1 MFSSAMDFL
10 FSHWIKFAVAYGI
23 LYVTYVFYYLYS
35 IRFKEVRRVTSR
47 DFKEACGEAVF
58 GFFILPCRMI
68 GDALSAVK
76 VSILAMVNVGLPAE
90 EPAKGSK
97 NGRGDVI

>member
-10 FSHWIKFAVAYGI
+10 FEHWIKFAIAYGI
-23 LYVTYVFYYLYS
+23 LYVTYVFYFLYS
-35 IRFKEVRRVTSR
+35 IRFKEVRRVSTR

-76 VSILAMVNVGLPAE
+76 VSILAMVNVGLPPE
-90 EPAKGSK
+90 TPKSESEPWKVK
-97 NGRGDVI
+97 